1 MWCCSWAFSHKLI
14 ELLSIFHTQ
23 KWFVCFGCSFVEAH
37 DFLFSPRNL
46 AQFRCGCGCECN
58 TQLFAPTAIVKHR
71 MPLSKCRRPMWLSC
85 NYYSCSFFLLPVQH
99 DECGLRCKRPV
110 SLVHFMFALSCARI
124 INTNERFWIHERKN
138 YTNALRHRDYM
149 WHSILCSV
157 HIWNKLLWK
166 HIRMLCNT
174 KTHSYFPKVLEWKS
188 LAPPKYIWFF
198 STRTFFGVAW
208 NWHNFW

>member
-85 NYYSCSFFLLPVQH
+85 NYYSCSFFSPSCTTWWMWTALQATRFVGSLYVRVI
-99 DECGLRCKRPV
+99 LR
-110 SLVHFMFALSCARI
+110 SYYQYQWMFLNSW
-124 INTNERFWIHERKN
+124 TK
-138 YTNALRHRDYM
+138 
-149 WHSILCSV
+149 
-157 HIWNKLLWK
+157 KL
-166 HIRMLCNT
+166 HQRT
-174 KTHSYFPKVLEWKS
+174 A
-188 LAPPKYIWFF
+188 APWLYVTLNIM
-198 STRTFFGVAW
+198 
-208 NWHNFW
+208 